1 MTDFKRMSFSMNA
14 RNVVGANQVPPS
26 LLCALCQA
34 ILFDPWECKECRNRY
49 HQICLNKFAKET
61 GQCPM
66 LCAHPKFVNVKKE
79 VEAKLRSMQ
88 FVCNHKSLGCAKI
101 LSYEEVREHD

>member
-1 MTDFKRMSFSMNA
+1 MGSVSDAMADFKRMSFSMNSK
-14 RNVVGANQVPPS
+14 NVVGRDQVKPE

-34 ILFDPWECKECRNRY
+34 ILIDPWECKECKNRF

-66 LCAHPKFVNVKKE
+66 MCSKPRFISVKKE
-79 VEAKLRSMQ
+79 VEKQLQGM
-88 FVCNHKSLGCAKI
+88 
-101 LSYEEVREHD
+101 